1 MIIQSKN
8 TINQSKFRGIM
19 STSKFPTPTTENLFQ
34 LEGIHYGLSHKK
46 DFRAPDDPKLDPLHI
61 HETLEIFLNV
71 DSNVSFLVNN
81 RLYPVK
87 KGDALISRANEMHVG
102 IFNEARIHE
111 HFCLWIDADESSPI
125 FDFLR
130 SKDYSSHI
138 SFDES
143 TSKQLTELFFE
154 LEDHIKRGNKGV
166 GKASCFL
173 KIMTIFN
180 ESQAVSTKTEAVPP
194 ELQKILDDINEN
206 FTRYKTVK
214 DIIENRYISAP
225 TLNRWFREYVRLS
238 PKKYLESK
246 KLSYAASLLASGA
259 SVTDAC
265 LASGFSDCSHFI
277 ALFKKQ
283 FGKTPL
289 KYRERKE

>member
-180 ESQAVSTKTEAVPP
+180 ENQAVSNR
-194 ELQKILDDINEN
+194 KIEI
-206 FTRYKTVK
+206 RK
-214 DIIENRYISAP
+214 
-225 TLNRWFREYVRLS
+225 
-238 PKKYLESK
+238 
-246 KLSYAASLLASGA
+246 
-259 SVTDAC
+259 
-265 LASGFSDCSHFI
+265 SGFSRNWNQGCCQHISEHR
-277 ALFKKQ
+277 AKTGGRSRENRQ
-283 FGKTPL
+283 AGKLHGRAPRR
-289 KYRERKE
+289 REVRETWAVFRDR